1 MFKQHSFNPGKEGK
15 SDPHCN
21 VTNCEDIVLSK
32 IRQPE
37 KVIHRSIPVHRA
49 LSTVFLRET
58 ESGMKAARGR
68 KKGTMGSCLMISI
81 LQVKKKKKSLAIR
94 AGEMIQL

>member
-58 ESGMKAARGR
+58 ESGMKAARSR
-68 KKGTMGSCLMISI
+68 KKRDNGELFNDFNFAS
-81 LQVKKKKKSLAIR
+81 QKKKKKSSN
-94 AGEMIQL
+94 